1 MTGPPATAD
10 SLDVL
15 SRRAHLPDHVVH
27 RVFAEETVV
36 LNLRTGRYHGLN
48 VTGGHMLEVACAAPT
63 IAEAAKRLSEEYAQ
77 SVTVIEEDLS
87 AFCRALA
94 ERDLLELRAPA

>member
-1 MTGPPATAD
+1 M
-10 SLDVL
+10 
-15 SRRAHLPDHVVH
+15 
-27 RVFAEETVV
+27 FAEETVV

-48 VTGGHMLEVACAAPT
+48 TTGGVMLEVVCASPT
-63 IAEAAKRLSEEYAQ
+63 IAEAAKRLSAEYGQPVA
-77 SVTVIEEDLS
+77 VLEEDLG